1 MSPHFLRR
9 ISRSYEAWLYR
20 PNFQMK
26 KRGLYSGDC
35 RHDLTFARRGEKS
48 APSCQ
53 AHPGILLSKP
63 DGMLRHQP
71 IIRFECG
78 ISLEGSLDLLSL
90 RESEGELVLS
100 ILILSYLQLSCVPA
114 SISHEPGRRQKKRG
128 TKSVTKTTLKLG
140 GEGHISGLR
149 DYLLFL

>member
-1 MSPHFLRR
+1 
-9 ISRSYEAWLYR
+9 
-20 PNFQMK
+20 
-26 KRGLYSGDC
+26 
-35 RHDLTFARRGEKS
+35 
-48 APSCQ
+48 
-53 AHPGILLSKP
+53 
-63 DGMLRHQP
+63 MLRHQP

-100 ILILSYLQLSCVPA
+100 ILILSYLQLSCVPT

-140 GEGHISGLR
+140 GGDTFQDSGIICSSFRTLSPRMCCLNWANNSRPFSTSLR
-149 DYLLFL
+149 AVSLLLLKIGCAILYFKTKFTALLQF